1 MFLIKNSSLGV
12 KKAILVYDLL
22 QQNKFAFLILILPQ
36 NYRKAEEFLESIF
49 QFKRKTC
56 FLGHS

>member
-22 QQNKFAFLILILPQ
+22 QQNKFAFLILILP
-36 NYRKAEEFLESIF
+36 
-49 QFKRKTC
+49 
-56 FLGHS
+56 